1 MSDFVYD
8 HTGRKFLRCA
18 QLEDEATF
26 GNMVE
31 TPAEAHLAKPE
42 VVAYE
47 AGAKTSKQ
55 ESAKAKANKTFAFE
69 DLT

>member
-26 GNMVE
+26 GRMVD

-47 AGAKTSKQ
+47 VGENTRAKS
-55 ESAKAKANKTFAFE
+55 KAKSKAIETFAFE
-69 DLT
+69 DIT